1 MAHPIITNDLDYNKA
16 ESHIGLSAFERGYV
30 TANRLFNAGDHW
42 QGGEGYNGPR
52 PAEEDAHRDELW
64 EFLRRGFTSK
74 NCVKECTDRQANA
87 ILGKVPD
94 TQFSYRAPRRKVP
107 KKIADPN
114 FIPDPAQPDLK
125 ASEIDD
131 PEGATMDEPL
141 TPQEQAH
148 LDEAAAAW
156 DVFFS
161 VRKPHRIMKRAL
173 KSRLWGGRS
182 YVRAYVPPKFRRG
195 DRVPWATNLIEAV
208 QRIFL
213 DTPDLEDAVVLN
225 DSVTQDAV
233 SFVRYEVGDDK
244 VIETSFVDDEG
255 RTFVGTMT
263 AAQTQDSALTR
274 SPLALLPASPPDV
287 VEGAMRANPL
297 PNVELSEPMDL
308 GGRLTSF
315 EMNGDPLISEQFVS
329 NQKLVNLSLTMAS
342 HVIVESGFSEMAVS
356 NVEFETEEVADA
368 GAPGGRR
375 ERPKR
380 MRRGMGAILN
390 FVGQTIIDPQSGKE
404 TLATPSI
411 HYKEPSPITTFED
424 GKLLG
429 YRNCLEEAHQVH
441 ALIAGDATP
450 SGESRITALAD
461 FAIFSL
467 DFKEE
472 VDACGEWLAEVVL
485 YWASVLMNQ
494 PGKFND
500 VRANFDSKLDMG
512 RLSAAERDQLLGEID
527 KKVLSRESYMM
538 IVGRGDPRSEFAK
551 IKEEEGQ
558 LNQEA
563 SLRIERARVGL
574 EADRQALQANGGNPA
589 LGGGGATGAG
599 AGA

>member
-16 ESHIGLSAFERGYV
+16 ESHLGLSAFERTYV

-42 QGGEGYNGPR
+42 QQGEGYNGPR
-52 PAEEDAHRDELW
+52 PADDDPRAEELW

-74 NCVKECTDRQANA
+74 NVVKECDDRQANA
-87 ILGKVPD
+87 VLGKVPD
-94 TQFSYRAPRRKVP
+94 CQFSYREPRRKVP
-107 KKIADPN
+107 KRIADPN
-114 FIPDPAQPDLK
+114 FMPDPAQPDLK
-125 ASEIDD
+125 AAEIDD
-131 PEGATMDEPL
+131 PSGAMMDEPL
-141 TPQEQAH
+141 SPQEQS
-148 LDEAAAAW
+148 LVNDAAAAW

-182 YVRAYVPPKFRRG
+182 YVRVYVPPKFRKG
-195 DRVPWATNLIEAV
+195 ERVPWASTLIEAV

-213 DTPDLEDAVVLN
+213 DTPDIEDAIVLN

-255 RTFVGTMT
+255 RTFIGTLT
-263 AAQTQDSALTR
+263 AAQTQDPSALTR

-287 VEGAMRANPL
+287 VEGVMRANPL
-297 PNVELSEPMDL
+297 PNVNLSEPIDL
-308 GGRLTSF
+308 NGRLTTF
-315 EMNGDPLISEQFVS
+315 ELNGDPLISEQFVS

-368 GAPGGRR
+368 SAPGGKR

-390 FVGQTIIDPQSGKE
+390 FVGQTIIDPATGKE
-404 TLATPSI
+404 TLATPGI
-411 HYKEPSPITTFED
+411 NYKEPSPITTFED

-494 PGKFND
+494 PGKFKAL
-500 VRANFDSKLDMG
+500 RANFDSKLDLG
-512 RLSAAERDQLLGEID
+512 RLSAEERTQLMTEID

-538 IVGRGDPRSEFAK
+538 IVGRSDPRSEFAK
-551 IKEEEGQ
+551 IKEEEGM
-558 LNQEA
+558 LNEEA

-574 EADRQALQANGGNPA
+574 EADRRALGAGNPA
-589 LGGGGATGAG
+589 LGGGATGEGAG